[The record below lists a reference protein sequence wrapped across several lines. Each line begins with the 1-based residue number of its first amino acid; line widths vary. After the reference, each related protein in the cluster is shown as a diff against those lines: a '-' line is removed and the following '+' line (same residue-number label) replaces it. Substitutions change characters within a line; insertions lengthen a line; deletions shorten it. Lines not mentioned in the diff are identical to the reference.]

1 MRRALLIVSITLL
14 IGLPVL
20 AQRGGGGHGGGGGM
34 HGGFGGGMR
43 GSFTGMHPG
52 FGDRFH
58 GGFNAFHGGFHQP
71 NHNNLRFRNF
81 DRPALSPSDSGYSY
95 DDSQY
100 YDSSNAGYQSSG
112 SAVIAVQL
120 TPNIYS
126 YVPVDNPTTPVAP
139 VIQEFAPPPSQT
151 SSTDVPTLYLI
162 AFQDNSIRAALAYWT
177 EGSTLRYV
185 TLDHEQKQ
193 APVASVDRAWSERL
207 NGERHVLFRLPFR

>member
-1 MRRALLIVSITLL
+1 
-14 IGLPVL
+14 
-20 AQRGGGGHGGGGGM
+20 M

-139 VIQEFAPPPSQT
+139 VIQEFATPPSM
-151 SSTDVPTLYLI
+151 
-162 AFQDNSIRAALAYWT
+162 F
-177 EGSTLRYV
+177 
-185 TLDHEQKQ
+185 
-193 APVASVDRAWSERL
+193 
-207 NGERHVLFRLPFR
+207 RHVYSRSARSGRLARGLPNLHGRDGIHWRLLDSVCSRSWKLADSKSASSMPVMCRTCPVVGRMSLTGGGIHHVRKDARAGLEYPRCAKPGRVGRCPGL